1 MAETLPVAFPN
12 AEGQQLV
19 GILHLPD
26 GGGRGRPCIVLLS
39 PGVKMR
45 VAPHRMYNKMAER
58 YMRDGFAVLRFD
70 FAGLGD
76 AEGEIEQEQLSHVY
90 NSIQLGRF
98 VGDTRAALD
107 WMERE
112 YGFSRFVAG
121 GLCGGAITGLLAA
134 EGDRR
139 IVGLLA
145 LGIPAVLDVGEAQ
158 WHAHLTKGQLDQLR
172 SSYFSKLLD
181 WRSWLR
187 LLSFKSDYRVIW
199 KSIRRLFERRR
210 PQPGNSA
217 GPVKAAAGQP
227 ADNTNP
233 RFAPAMFAMLET
245 GRPMLHVFSGS
256 DRLAWEF
263 KEKFQDRH
271 SGRLARH
278 QDLLEIHVIDKANHI
293 LAHPEWFGQMLT
305 LTGAWL
311 GRFRS

>member
-1 MAETLPVAFPN
+1 MPEILPVTFRN
-12 AEGQQLV
+12 AERQQLV

-26 GGGRGRPCIVLLS
+26 EPVGGRSCIVLLS

-58 YMRDGFAVLRFD
+58 FVRDGFAVFRFD

-76 AEGEIEQEQLSHVY
+76 AEGEIDQDQLSHVY

-107 WMERE
+107 WLQRER
-112 YGFSRFVAG
+112 GFSSFIAA

-134 EGDRR
+134 EDDRR
-139 IVGLLA
+139 IVALLA

-158 WHAHLTKGQLDQLR
+158 QHAHLTKGQLELMGRGYLR
-172 SSYFSKLLD
+172 KLLD
-181 WRSWLR
+181 PRSWLR
-187 LLSFKSDYRVIW
+187 FLSFKSDYRVMW
-199 KSIRRLFERRR
+199 KALKRLFEKRLPAVER
-210 PQPGNSA
+210 PVVQPTAEGH
-217 GPVKAAAGQP
+217 

-233 RFAPAMFAMLET
+233 RFAPAMFSMLES
-245 GRPMLHVFSGS
+245 GRPMLHIFSGS

-271 SGRLARH
+271 AERLARH
-278 QDLLEIHVIDKANHI
+278 QARLEVQVIDKANHI
-293 LAHPEWFGQMLT
+293 LAYPDWFVQMQDLSSQ
-305 LTGAWL
+305 WL
-311 GRFRS
+311 QRFR